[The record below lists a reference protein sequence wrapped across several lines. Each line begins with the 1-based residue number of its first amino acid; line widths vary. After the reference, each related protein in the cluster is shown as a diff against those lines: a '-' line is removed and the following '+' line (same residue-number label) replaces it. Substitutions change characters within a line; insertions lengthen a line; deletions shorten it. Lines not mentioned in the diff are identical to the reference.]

1 MRTGWQQVKGKW
13 YFLEPNGVMRKGWL
27 SEGGHHYFMDD
38 QGAMVTG
45 VARTRLDGACSAF
58 DDQGRLVVGR
68 VVLEQDAQ
76 GVLQVVKEVA

>member
-13 YFLEPNGVMRKGWL
+13 YYLEANGVMRTGWL
-27 SEGGHHYFMDD
+27 SDGGHHYFMDD
-38 QGAMVTG
+38 QGAMCTG
-45 VARTRLDGACSAF
+45 VVRTRLDGACSAF
-58 DDQGRLVVGR
+58 DDQGHLVVGR